1 MSGEVRSA
9 PLHNSTFLR
18 SCDFCAAASPTNSS
32 ISANPVAQQ
41 MRRLA
46 LCSICGSVAHC
57 CEQATGHGH
66 GKLTSGYLEELP
78 APRSDRGSTASANPK
93 IDVEIPVGIVF
104 GLPRACGNGT
114 RRCSHCCFALLDRR
128 PTPIFFDLAALLG
141 HPALVLFNEGGKFD
155 STII

>member
-1 MSGEVRSA
+1 MTRACGVCSPELISAVHPSICISGDVRSL
-9 PLHNSTFLR
+9 PLHNSTFVT
-18 SCDFCAAASPTNSS
+18 SCDLCPAASPTNSS

-93 IDVEIPVGIVF
+93 IDAEFLVGFVF
-104 GLPRACGNGT
+104 GLPGGGGNGPQ
-114 RRCSHCCFALLDRR
+114 RCSPCCFALLDRR
-128 PTPIFFDLAALLG
+128 PTPFFFIL
-141 HPALVLFNEGGKFD
+141 P
-155 STII
+155 